1 MKIILAEGGVRVK
14 KKVFYL
20 CSLKSTSSFHII
32 TATQTKPMPKRMK
45 KVVSDI
51 SYSSSSFGVSF
62 CLNENHID
70 NPIATNPI
78 TNNVSVNTIRKST
91 NNYPTKNDQCITS
104 AFSKLSYS

>member
-1 MKIILAEGGVRVK
+1 MGVRVK
-14 KKVFYL
+14 KKVFYS

-51 SYSSSSFGVSF
+51 SYSSSLFGVSF